1 LATHKSAIKRH
12 KQSLKRRLNNQV
24 RRTRIKNL
32 TKDLITAVDAGN
44 RESAEKVLKEAV
56 PVIQKAAAKKTIHP
70 NSAARKIS
78 RLTRRFNTLQPVA
91 ADQAE
96 QTEQS
101 DQ

>member
-1 LATHKSAIKRH
+1 MATHKSAIKRH
-12 KQSLKRRLNNQV
+12 KQSLKRRLNNQA

-32 TKDLITAVDAGN
+32 TKDLLTAVEAGD
-44 RESAEKVLKEAV
+44 RQTAEKVLQEAV

-78 RLTRRFNTLQPVA
+78 RLTRRFNTLQSA
-91 ADQAE
+91 ATDQPE
-96 QTEQS
+96 QLEQS

>member
-1 LATHKSAIKRH
+1 MATHKSAIKRH

-32 TKDLITAVDAGN
+32 TKDLITAVDAGD
-44 RESAEKVLKEAV
+44 RESAEKLLKEAV

-96 QTEQS
+96 QS